1 MRLVMVMVLL
11 CCALLRVP
19 LGTTLPLPT
28 PPTHANEQVRG
39 ALEDIEANG
48 AGAAA
53 PSGAA
58 RGGKRQ
64 AERSAQ
70 QERGKGALF
79 AAIGAR
85 AQERAA
91 RGGAGIAADA
101 VDPACSPLQSLLSVG
116 SAGEGNAGTGSSA
129 ERGTRASV

>member
-1 MRLVMVMVLL
+1 MTLRLAWQVMQQLWFSLL
-11 CCALLRVP
+11 ASQNGGAQGLR
-19 LGTTLPLPT
+19 GS
-28 PPTHANEQVRG
+28 AG
-39 ALEDIEANG
+39 ADANG

-53 PSGAA
+53 PDGAA

-91 RGGAGIAADA
+91 RGGDGIAADA
-101 VDPACSPLQSLLSVG
+101 VDPASAPLQSLLSVG
-116 SAGEGNAGTGSSA
+116 SAGAGNAGTGSGA
-129 ERGTRASV
+129 ERGNRASV

>member
-1 MRLVMVMVLL
+1 MTLRLAWQVMQQLWFSLL
-11 CCALLRVP
+11 AYQNGGAQGLRGSAGAEAN
-19 LGTTLPLPT
+19 GT
-28 PPTHANEQVRG
+28 
-39 ALEDIEANG
+39 EANG